1 MPSGRAWLHSVQ
13 PHSWLATVLVEMCGS
28 FGGAGLCQSNGVLCA
43 LASNCRLI
51 PLVIDASRLACA
63 GMVPLVVPFLLLPFA
78 GSRRT
83 S

>member
-13 PHSWLATVLVEMCGS
+13 PHSQLAIVLVEMCGS
-28 FGGAGLCQSNGVLCA
+28 LCA

-63 GMVPLVVPFLLLPFA
+63 G
-78 GSRRT
+78 
-83 S
+83 